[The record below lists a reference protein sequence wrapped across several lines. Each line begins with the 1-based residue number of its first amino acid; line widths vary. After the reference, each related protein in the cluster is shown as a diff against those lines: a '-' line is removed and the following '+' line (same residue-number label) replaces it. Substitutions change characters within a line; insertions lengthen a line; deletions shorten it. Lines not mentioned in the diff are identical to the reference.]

1 MSISGSMLQVLT
13 QPQIPI
19 LANNLSKKLV
29 GFCLCVLD
37 SNRLISYTAKFLF
50 TEPNDLQ
57 LRLYCVEVYALE
69 LLVLVHVLP
78 FFVDKTLFL

>member
-19 LANNLSKKLV
+19 LANNLSKKFL

-57 LRLYCVEVYALE
+57 LRLYCVESVCFEAFNFSPCLA
-69 LLVLVHVLP
+69 

>member
-13 QPQIPI
+13 QLQIPI
-19 LANNLSKKLV
+19 LANNLSKKFL

-37 SNRLISYTAKFLF
+37 SNRLISCIAKFLF